1 MLEAVNYD
9 QLSRDYGTV
18 EDAIHFLEEHYQDQ
32 PTLKE
37 MAQSVHLSEYHFQR
51 LFSRWVG
58 ISPKRFLQYLT
69 KEKARQMLNDSE
81 DVLRTTYESGL
92 SGPGRLHDLLVS
104 CEAVTPGDMRRRGQ
118 GLTIRYGFHS
128 SPFGECLVAVT
139 ERGICGLMFV
149 QDANR
154 QMPLAELRANW
165 PEAEFEHDLAG
176 TESIVED
183 IFGLFQK
190 QSPNPMRLYLSGTNF
205 QLKVWEALL
214 RIPAGSIVSYQDI
227 SLFIG
232 MPGGS
237 QAVGNAIS
245 RNPIPVLIPCHRVI
259 RKSGDF
265 GKYHWGSSRK
275 KAMLG
280 WEMARSERYSNQA
293 SFVPGAA

>member
-9 QLSRDYGTV
+9 QLSRDYDTV

-69 KEKARQMLNDSE
+69 KEKARQMLNESE

-118 GLTIRYGFHS
+118 GLTIGYGFHS

-154 QMPLAELRANW
+154 QVPLEELQASW
-165 PEAEFEHDLAG
+165 PEAEFEHDPAG

-183 IFGLFQK
+183 IFALFQK
-190 QSPNPMRLYLSGTNF
+190 QTPNPMRLYLSGTNF

-214 RIPAGSIVSYQDI
+214 RIPAGSMVSYQDI
-227 SLFIG
+227 SLYIG

-280 WEMARSERYSNQA
+280 WEMALNERYAKQA
-293 SFVPGAA
+293 SFTPSAA